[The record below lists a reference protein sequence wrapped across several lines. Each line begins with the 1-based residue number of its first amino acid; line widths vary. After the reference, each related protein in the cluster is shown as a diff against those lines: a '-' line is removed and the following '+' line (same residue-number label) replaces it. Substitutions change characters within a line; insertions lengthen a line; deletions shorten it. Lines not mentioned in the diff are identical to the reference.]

1 MGLHWLMIFKKEKN
15 NKIWE
20 EWRCYLTFEVI
31 EIGDSCTLLG
41 LSSFPCFCPSAFL
54 LHPFPLQN
62 DFLQMIIYMTFE
74 SC

>member
-31 EIGDSCTLLG
+31 EIGDSGTLG
-41 LSSFPCFCPSAFL
+41 LSSVPCSCPFAFL
-54 LHPFPLQN
+54 LHPLPLQN
-62 DFLQMIIYMTFE
+62 SFLRMIRYMIFE